1 LPISRW
7 RAICYKPRPEV
18 EMNRGIWFSLLIFC
32 GAGVAKEREF
42 SVHGGKAAYLRV
54 RGMAEKGVKLPA
66 GVGGWYLTVDVP
78 GDGAKCNAEMR
89 DVSPMP
95 GHLPKWIEEVPNV
108 AQSSLVT
115 LDPSRY
121 IGTHTYLMTVKCGL
135 RQVSTSLVHLLAP
148 TDEKLQ
154 QKFEMAQKPSGDE
167 AQPSEIQ
174 TVPKTAL

>member
-1 LPISRW
+1 
-7 RAICYKPRPEV
+7 
-18 EMNRGIWFSLLIFC
+18 MTRGILVSLLLL
-32 GAGVAKEREF
+32 GGGVGLVKEREF
-42 SVHGGKAAYLRV
+42 GVHGGKAAFLRV

-78 GDGAKCNAEMR
+78 GDGARCNAEMR

-115 LDPSRY
+115 LDPGRY
-121 IGTHTYLMTVKCGL
+121 IGTHTYLVTVKCGL

-154 QKFEMAQKPSGDE
+154 QKFELAQKPSADE
-167 AQPSEIQ
+167 AQPTEIV
-174 TVPKTAL
+174 TVPKSSL